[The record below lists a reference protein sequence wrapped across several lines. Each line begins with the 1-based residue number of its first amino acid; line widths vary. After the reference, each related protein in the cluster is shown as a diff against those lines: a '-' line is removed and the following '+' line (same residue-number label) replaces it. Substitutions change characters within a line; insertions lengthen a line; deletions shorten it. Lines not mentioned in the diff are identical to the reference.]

1 MLEKDES
8 IEQIA
13 ERPNRQKKL
22 KERENKKKEKLKK
35 IRLRKSAF
43 NEDMIETNDLKPW
56 RLFWQTFQR
65 KTEENSGKQFWE
77 N

>member
-35 IRLRKSAF
+35 IRLKKSAF
-43 NEDMIETNDLKPW
+43 NEDMMETNDLKP
-56 RLFWQTFQR
+56 
-65 KTEENSGKQFWE
+65 
-77 N
+77 